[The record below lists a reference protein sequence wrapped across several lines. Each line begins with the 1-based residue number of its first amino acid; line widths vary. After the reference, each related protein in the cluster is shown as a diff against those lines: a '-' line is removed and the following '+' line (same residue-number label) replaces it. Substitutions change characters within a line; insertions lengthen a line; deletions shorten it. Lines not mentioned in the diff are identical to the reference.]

1 MGSFDGAEVCKLIG
15 LSILNELTKKFGKK
29 NVGLYRDD
37 GLTFLWSCSAR
48 LADKTRKE
56 LNRIFEQF
64 GLKIT
69 VQAHKKPV
77 NFLDVTFDLS
87 DGIYHPYRKPND
99 EPQYISSHQS
109 NHPSSQ
115 ILKRLRTM
123 TDMNKKL
130 NYYVTNVV

>member
-69 VQAHKKPV
+69 AQANKKTV

-87 DGIYHPYRKPND
+87 DGTYHPSRKP
-99 EPQYISSHQS
+99 
-109 NHPSSQ
+109 
-115 ILKRLRTM
+115 
-123 TDMNKKL
+123 
-130 NYYVTNVV
+130 